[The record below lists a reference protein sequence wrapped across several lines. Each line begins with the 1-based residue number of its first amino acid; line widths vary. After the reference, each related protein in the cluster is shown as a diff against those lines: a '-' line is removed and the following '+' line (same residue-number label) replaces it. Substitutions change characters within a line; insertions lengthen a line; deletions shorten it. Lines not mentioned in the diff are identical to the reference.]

1 MHTFED
7 VKILK
12 VFLLASS
19 EIFLF
24 SYSDQIYTQDIYQEY
39 LGQARKTEFL
49 AMFLEDVE
57 SFIKS
62 HQSVYHSQ
70 LIVFIMVFRRLSN
83 SVCKIKYILCYILI
97 LTVVLIISD

>member
-1 MHTFED
+1 MHIFED
-7 VKILK
+7 VKILR
-12 VFLLASS
+12 VLASS

-57 SFIKS
+57 IFIKS

-70 LIVFIMVFRRLSN
+70 LIVFIWFSEG
-83 SVCKIKYILCYILI
+83 CQILY
-97 LTVVLIISD
+97 VK

>member
-39 LGQARKTEFL
+39 LGQAQKTEFL
-49 AMFLEDVE
+49 AMLNLQEIQNRNHLLNTEFTGCTSE
-57 SFIKS
+57 SG
-62 HQSVYHSQ
+62 
-70 LIVFIMVFRRLSN
+70 
-83 SVCKIKYILCYILI
+83 
-97 LTVVLIISD
+97 

>member
-1 MHTFED
+1 MTKNYSFRTRQRYWPYKNCVLIWFES
-7 VKILK
+7 VVETIL
-12 VFLLASS
+12 LLS
-19 EIFLF
+19 
-24 SYSDQIYTQDIYQEY
+24 
-39 LGQARKTEFL
+39 EFL

-97 LTVVLIISD
+97 LTVVLIISLEASA